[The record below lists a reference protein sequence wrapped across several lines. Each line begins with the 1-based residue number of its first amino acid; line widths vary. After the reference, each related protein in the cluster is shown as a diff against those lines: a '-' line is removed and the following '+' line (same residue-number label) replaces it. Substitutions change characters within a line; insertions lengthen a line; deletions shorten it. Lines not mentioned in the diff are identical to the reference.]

1 MGDETESNGYD
12 DDDVD
17 EIDDIVDDPEAID
30 IDHLIENLE
39 MRRSRSRS
47 KPVEPAWRRLER
59 YLEEK
64 RCREDTAD
72 FEDFDL

>member
-1 MGDETESNGYD
+1 MGDESESDAYED
-12 DDDVD
+12 DD
-17 EIDDIVDDPEAID
+17 IDDIVEDPEVLD
-30 IDHLIENLE
+30 IDHLIEDLE
-39 MRRSRSRS
+39 FRARQRS
-47 KPVEPAWRRLER
+47 KRDEPAWRRLEK